1 MKKIFLILFILF
13 FIVSC
18 KSDINEAWDIVDNYI
33 KTLEETP
40 SEAREVVD
48 MINNRNVE
56 INKIK

>member
-1 MKKIFLILFILF
+1 MKKIFLILFMSF

-40 SEAREVVD
+40 WEAREVVD

-56 INKIK
+56 INNYR